1 MTSSPR
7 SVGTRLRDLARENR
21 GVAAVEFAFLLPVM
35 LIAFLGARDIQDGIA
50 VSIKNA
56 ITARTIT
63 DLVTQY
69 QSIRWDDM
77 TTLLSASSEVIAPY
91 STANLTVTVSD
102 VSIDKNTGIATI
114 SWSRS
119 LPAGSERAIGSVV
132 NLPAGM
138 ATKGTHLI
146 WGEVSYGFTP
156 SYGNFVNS
164 IALLIGA
171 QQGFSGLTLTNQI
184 FMSPRKSPDVVL
196 CASGQ
201 ANCFTV

>member
-1 MTSSPR
+1 
-7 SVGTRLRDLARENR
+7 
-21 GVAAVEFAFLLPVM
+21 M
-35 LIAFLGARDIQDGIA
+35 LIALLGAVDIEDGIA

-77 TTLLSASSEVIAPY
+77 TTILNASSEVIAPY
-91 STANLTVTVSD
+91 PSANLTVRVSD
-102 VSIDKNTGIATI
+102 VSIDQNTGIATVT
-114 SWSRS
+114 WSRS

-138 ATKGTHLI
+138 ATNGTHLI
-146 WGEVSYGFTP
+146 WGEVSYNYTP
-156 SYGNFVNS
+156 TVGYVLTNP
-164 IALLIGA
+164 I
-171 QQGFSGLTLTNQI
+171 TLTNQI
-184 FMSPRKSPDVVL
+184 FMSPRKSVDVIL
-196 CASGQ
+196 CKAGQ